1 VVGQCLEQ
9 AGAYEQ
15 ALTEYRSYLA
25 RYGDRNGAAAVR
37 ARELLARRS
46 RAGERART
54 ALAQEA
60 ELAGAAAD
68 PQVVAVL
75 PVEVVSPDTTYQ
87 PLSRGLAQILT
98 SDLALL
104 QRFRMV
110 ERLQVGA
117 LFDELALAQTA
128 RVDQST
134 AARVGRLLQAG
145 RMVQGLAAIPPEGET
160 RLEAAVV
167 LSTGEITSPESF
179 TGRLRDLLQ
188 LEKQLVISIASRLGY
203 VLSAAER
210 QLILENGT
218 QNLAAFLAY
227 SRGLLAE
234 DRGDYRAAAAF
245 YAEAVGADPSFDAA
259 RDGYDATTLAPVV
272 DQAAATAITVT
283 AFQPAPRPAP
293 VFAPAVSQALGASE
307 IDVAA
312 TQAEQIQ
319 VVDQTQTTTRA
330 TNTTISRPSGT
341 IENRGE
347 TPVRTGVIRIR
358 IRLP

>member
-188 LEKQLVISIASRLGY
+188 LEKQLVISIASRLG
-203 VLSAAER
+203 
-210 QLILENGT
+210 
-218 QNLAAFLAY
+218 
-227 SRGLLAE
+227 
-234 DRGDYRAAAAF
+234 
-245 YAEAVGADPSFDAA
+245 
-259 RDGYDATTLAPVV
+259 
-272 DQAAATAITVT
+272 
-283 AFQPAPRPAP
+283 
-293 VFAPAVSQALGASE
+293 
-307 IDVAA
+307 
-312 TQAEQIQ
+312 
-319 VVDQTQTTTRA
+319 
-330 TNTTISRPSGT
+330 
-341 IENRGE
+341 
-347 TPVRTGVIRIR
+347 
-358 IRLP
+358 